1 MKIGFIGLGT
11 MGRHM
16 AANLQKAGHE
26 LVVHDV
32 RREAAEPHVKAGA
45 RWADSPRA
53 VAEAADVV
61 FASLPEPKDV
71 EAVALDEKT
80 GLLPG
85 LAAGKAFFD
94 LSTNSPTVVRRL
106 HAIFKARGVDMFD
119 APVSGGPRGAES
131 GRLALWIGGDE
142 AAFAKYKPVVDAIGD
157 QAYYV
162 GPIGAGS
169 VAKLVHNCAGYIVQT
184 ALAEVFTMG
193 VKAGVDPLTIWKAV
207 RQGAGGR
214 RRTFD
219 GLADQFLPGTFDPP
233 AFALRLAHKDVSLAV
248 ALGREHKVPMK
259 LANITLEEMTE
270 ALNRGWADRDSRV
283 AMLLQEE
290 RAGVEIKVPAAALK
304 EVLDKD
310 RR

>member
-1 MKIGFIGLGT
+1 MRIGFIGLGT

-16 AANLQKAGHE
+16 ASNLQKAGHE
-26 LVVHDV
+26 LIVHDV
-32 RREAAEPHVKAGA
+32 RREAAETHVKAGA

-53 VAEAADVV
+53 VAEASEVV
-61 FASLPEPKDV
+61 FTSLPEPKDV

-80 GLLPG
+80 GLLSG
-85 LAAGKAFFD
+85 LTAGKAFFD

-106 HAIFKARGVDMFD
+106 HAVFKARGVHMFD

-131 GRLALWIGGDE
+131 GRLALWVGGDE
-142 AAFAKYKPVVDAIGD
+142 EAFKKYKPVVDAIGD

-169 VAKLVHNCAGYIVQT
+169 VAKLVHNCAGYVMQT

-233 AFALRLAHKDVSLAV
+233 SFALRLAHKDVSLAV
-248 ALGREHKVPMK
+248 ALGRENKVPMR
-259 LANITLEEMTE
+259 LANMTLEEMSE
-270 ALNRGWADRDSRV
+270 AMNRGWAERDSRV

-290 RAGVEIKVPAAALK
+290 RAGVEIKVPPAALK
-304 EVLDKD
+304 EVLDQD
-310 RR
+310 RK

>member
-1 MKIGFIGLGT
+1 
-11 MGRHM
+11 
-16 AANLQKAGHE
+16 
-26 LVVHDV
+26 
-32 RREAAEPHVKAGA
+32 
-45 RWADSPRA
+45 
-53 VAEAADVV
+53 VV
-61 FASLPEPKDV
+61 FTSLPEPKDV

>member
-16 AANLQKAGHE
+16 AANLQKAGYE
-26 LVVHDV
+26 VVVHDV
-32 RREAAEPHVKAGA
+32 RREAGESHVKAGA

-61 FASLPEPKDV
+61 FTSLPEPKDV

-80 GLLPG
+80 GLLGG
-85 LAAGKAFFD
+85 LTAGKAFFD
-94 LSTNSPTVVRRL
+94 LSTNSPTVVRKL
-106 HAIFKARGVDMFD
+106 HAVFKARGVDMFD
-119 APVSGGPRGAES
+119 APVSGGPKGAES

-142 AAFAKYKPVVDAIGD
+142 AAFKKYKKVVDAIGD
-157 QAYYV
+157 RAYYV

-169 VAKLVHNCAGYIVQT
+169 VAKLVHNCAGYMVQT
-184 ALAEVFTMG
+184 AMAEVFTMG

-219 GLADQFLPGTFDPP
+219 GLADQFLPGKFEPP
-233 AFALRLAHKDVSLAV
+233 SFALRLAHKDVTLAT
-248 ALGREHKVPMK
+248 ALGREHKVPMRM
-259 LANITLEEMTE
+259 ANMTLEEMTE
-270 ALNRGWADRDSRV
+270 AMNRGWADRDSRV

-290 RAGVEIKVPAAALK
+290 RAGVEIKVPPAALK
-304 EVLDKD
+304 EVLEGDKN
-310 RR
+310 

>member
-16 AANLQKAGHE
+16 ATNLQKAGHE

-290 RAGVEIKVPAAALK
+290 RAGVEIKVPAARLK
-304 EVLDKD
+304 EVMDAD
-310 RR
+310 RK

>member
-1 MKIGFIGLGT
+1 MKVGFIGVGT

-16 AANLQKAGHE
+16 ASNLIKGGYE
-26 LVVHDV
+26 LVVNDV
-32 RREAAEPHVKAGA
+32 RREAAAPHLKAGA
-45 RWADSPRA
+45 TWADTPRA
-53 VAEAADVV
+53 VAAATEVV
-61 FASLPEPKDV
+61 FTSLPGPVEV
-71 EAVALDEKT
+71 EAVALGEQ
-80 GLLPG
+80 GLLSGMAPG
-85 LAAGKAFFD
+85 KVYFD
-94 LSTNSPTVVRRL
+94 LSTNSPAMVRKI
-106 HAIFKARGVDMFD
+106 HEVFKQKGVHMLD

-131 GRLALWIGGDE
+131 GRLALWVGGDE
-142 AAFAKYKPVVDAIGD
+142 DLFKRLKPVLDAIGD

-193 VKAGVDPLTIWKAV
+193 VKAGVEPIALWKAV

-219 GLADQFLPGTFDPP
+219 GLADQFLPAKFDPP
-233 AFALRLAHKDVSLAV
+233 AFALRLAHKDVTLATS
-248 ALGREHKVPMK
+248 LGREHKVPMR

-283 AMLLQEE
+283 AMLLQQE
-290 RAGVEIKVPAAALK
+290 RAGVEIKVPPAAIR
-304 EVLDKD
+304 EVLDGG
-310 RR
+310 

>member
-1 MKIGFIGLGT
+1 MKVGFIGLGT

-16 AANLQKAGHE
+16 AANLIKAGHE
-26 LVVHDV
+26 VVVHDI
-32 RREAAEPHVKAGA
+32 RREAADAHVKAGA

-53 VAEAADVV
+53 VGEATEVV

-71 EAVALDEKT
+71 EAVALDEKN

-94 LSTNSPTVVRRL
+94 LSTNSPTVVRKL

-119 APVSGGPRGAES
+119 APVSGGPKGAET
-131 GRLALWIGGDE
+131 RKLALWIGGDAE
-142 AAFAKYKPVVDAIGD
+142 AFKKYKPVVDAIGD
-157 QAYYV
+157 KAYYV

-169 VAKLVHNCAGYIVQT
+169 VAKLVHNCAGYVVQT

-219 GLADQFLPGTFDPP
+219 GLADQFLPGTYDPP
-233 AFALRLAHKDVSLAV
+233 AFALRLAHKDVTLAT

-283 AMLLQEE
+283 AMLLQQE
-290 RAGVEIKVPAAALK
+290 RAGVEIKVPPAAIK
-304 EVLDKD
+304 EVLDGG
-310 RR
+310 

>member
-1 MKIGFIGLGT
+1 MKVGFIGLGT

-32 RREAAEPHVKAGA
+32 RREAAESHVKAGA

-53 VAEAADVV
+53 VAEACEVI

-71 EAVALDEKT
+71 EAVALDEKN
-80 GLLPG
+80 GLLSG
-85 LAAGKAFFD
+85 MTAGKAFFD
-94 LSTNSPTVVRRL
+94 LSTNSPTVVRKL
-106 HAIFKARGVDMFD
+106 YAVFKSRGVHMLDS
-119 APVSGGPRGAES
+119 PVSGGPRGAES
-131 GRLALWIGGDE
+131 RKLALWIGGDE
-142 AAFAKYKPVVDAIGD
+142 DVFQKFKPVIDAIGD
-157 QAYYV
+157 QPYYV

-169 VAKLVHNCAGYIVQT
+169 IAKLVHNCAGYMIQT

-193 VKAGVDPLTIWKAV
+193 VKAGVDPLELWKAV

-219 GLADQFLPGTFDPP
+219 GLVDQFLPGTFDPP
-233 AFALRLAHKDVSLAV
+233 AFTLKLAHKDVTLATT
-248 ALGREHKVPMK
+248 LGRELGVPMRV
-259 LANITLEEMTE
+259 ANLTLEEMTE
-270 ALNRGWADRDSRV
+270 ALNRGWAQRDSRV

-290 RAGVEIKVPAAALK
+290 RAGVQIAVPADKIRA
-304 EVLDKD
+304 VLESDG
-310 RR
+310 

>member
-1 MKIGFIGLGT
+1 MKVGFIGLGT

-16 AANLQKAGHE
+16 AANLIKAGHE
-26 LVVHDV
+26 VVVHDL
-32 RREAAEPHVKAGA
+32 RREAADAHLKAGA

-53 VAEAADVV
+53 VAEATEVV

-94 LSTNSPTVVRRL
+94 LSTNSPTVVRKL

-119 APVSGGPRGAES
+119 APVSGGPKGAET
-131 GRLALWIGGDE
+131 RKLALWIGGDAE
-142 AAFAKYKPVVDAIGD
+142 AFKKYKAVVDAIGD
-157 QAYYV
+157 KAYYV

-169 VAKLVHNCAGYIVQT
+169 VAKLVHNCAGYVVQT

-219 GLADQFLPGTFDPP
+219 GLADQFLPGTYDPP
-233 AFALRLAHKDVSLAV
+233 AFALRLAHKDVTLAT

-270 ALNRGWADRDSRV
+270 ALNRGWGDRDSRV
-283 AMLLQEE
+283 AMLLQQE
-290 RAGVEIKVPAAALK
+290 RAGVEIKVPPAAIKA
-304 EVLDKD
+304 VHDGG
-310 RR
+310 